1 MMIIISLSERQI
13 RTKDELSACRAMSN
27 ETVKFVLCSKP
38 TEAAL
43 QLDMHVQKIYSYEAE
58 TQTSTAEFADRLS
71 KEADDEARLTGS
83 NKYGLLSL
91 DEYQI
96 LRSGEAHCL
105 KKYFSDDDDDDDDGD
120 ASRSDAAKEE
130 ANVAQQMNGMSL
142 DEPDKS
148 SVLLENFN
156 NNASSLLRSTRSHLS
171 DTLLFDDT
179 THLSATLAQ
188 STSSRVSHSRYLQIL
203 KQDVDDDDDDDDDEL
218 DRLVASTFT
227 SSMNRDDDRRVHFD
241 GPQIS
246 SIRCF
251 VRQAINVCQEN
262 LSLVDE
268 LLEHIPAAS
277 YEHVLQRKVRRT
289 DCIMN
294 IPDAVKGLRYCPS
307 TGAQTE

>member
-1 MMIIISLSERQI
+1 
-13 RTKDELSACRAMSN
+13 MSN
-27 ETVKFVLCSKP
+27 ESVKFVLSSKP
-38 TEAAL
+38 AAAL
-43 QLDMHVQKIYSYEAE
+43 QLDMQMPVHVQQIYSYEAE
-58 TQTSTAEFADRLS
+58 TQTSTPDFVDRLS

-105 KKYFSDDDDDDDDGD
+105 KKYFSDDDDDDDDD

-130 ANVAQQMNGMSL
+130 VNVEQQMNGMSL

-148 SVLLENFN
+148 SGRLENFN
-156 NNASSLLRSTRSHLS
+156 NNASSLLRSTRSNLS
-171 DTLLFDDT
+171 NTLLFDDT

-203 KQDVDDDDDDDDDEL
+203 KQDVDDDDDEL

-227 SSMNRDDDRRVHFD
+227 SSMNRDDERGVQFD
-241 GPQIS
+241 TTQIA
-246 SIRCF
+246 SIRAF

-262 LSLVDE
+262 LTLVDQ
-268 LLEHIPAAS
+268 LLEHIPAS
-277 YEHVLQRKVRRT
+277 TYEHVLQRRVRRT
-289 DCIMN
+289 DCIMD
-294 IPDAVKGLRYCPS
+294 IPNAIKGLRYCPS
-307 TGAQTE
+307 TSVQTE